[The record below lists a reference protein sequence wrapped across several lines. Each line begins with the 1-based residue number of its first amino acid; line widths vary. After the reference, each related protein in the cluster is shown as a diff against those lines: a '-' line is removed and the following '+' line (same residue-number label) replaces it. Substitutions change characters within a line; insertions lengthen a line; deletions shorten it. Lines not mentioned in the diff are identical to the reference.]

1 MLDVVLIVS
10 SETASDRTKRQN
22 TERWKR
28 HLVKPLESL
37 LHSFVELH
45 PEDAAR
51 SIESL
56 DADEAGRLFR
66 TLPEPIA
73 ARLAERLNPNVV
85 APIFERLEP
94 DHALRLLGALAPRP
108 ASAIVHHLVDDVREM
123 MLQQLPTET
132 AKQLRELFAYPAE
145 TAGAMM
151 EPRVVSFPIDLTVE
165 QATAAIRKARR
176 DALHYLYVTK
186 RDGSLA
192 GVLNMRDLLLG
203 EPDAKIEPMVHR
215 NVLTISETMP
225 SDEVV
230 ALMRDRK
237 FLALPVVDLDGH
249 LLGVVKHNEALE
261 TGQLEAFEDLQKMV
275 GVGGDERALSPV
287 STVVKRRLPWL
298 IVNLVTAF
306 MAASVVAIFED
317 TIAKIAALAVLL
329 PIVSGQGGNSGAQ
342 SLAIVMR
349 GLALREIFSGT
360 RRRVVIKEVTA
371 GLFNGIA
378 VAAVTAGAVYCW
390 KWNVGLALV
399 IFLAMIVNM
408 VAAALAGAVIPM
420 VLKALGRDPA
430 QSASIF
436 LTTVTDIV
444 GFASFLGFAV
454 LFMDMLIP
462 LMAAN

>member
-1 MLDVVLIVS
+1 M
-10 SETASDRTKRQN
+10 
-22 TERWKR
+22 
-28 HLVKPLESL
+28 KPLESL

-51 SIESL
+51 AFESL
-56 DADEAGRLFR
+56 DTEEATRLFR
-66 TLPEPIA
+66 TLPEDVA
-73 ARLAERLNPNVV
+73 GQLAERLTPSV
-85 APIFERLEP
+85 AAPVIERLEP
-94 DHALRLLGALAPRP
+94 DHALRLLSELAPRP
-108 ASAIVHHLVDDVREM
+108 ASAIVHQLDEDVRNR
-123 MLQQLPTET
+123 MLEQLPPAT
-132 AKQLRELFAYPAE
+132 ARQLRELYAYPAE

-151 EPRVVSFPIDLTVE
+151 EPRVVSFSIDLTVE
-165 QATAAIRKARR
+165 QATSAIRKARR

-186 RDGSLA
+186 RDGTLA
-192 GVLNMRDLLLG
+192 GVVNMRDLLLA
-203 EPDAKIEPMVHR
+203 EPHTKIEPLVR
-215 NVLTISETMP
+215 REVLTIPETMP
-225 SDEVV
+225 SKEVV
-230 ALMRDRK
+230 AMMRERR
-237 FLALPVVDLDGH
+237 FLALPVVDIDGR
-249 LLGVVKHNEALE
+249 LLGVVKHNEVLA

-287 STVVKRRLPWL
+287 SVVVKRRLPWL

-306 MAASVVAIFED
+306 MAASVVAVFED

-349 GLALREIFSGT
+349 GLALREILSGT
-360 RRRVVIKEVTA
+360 RKRVIIKEVTA
-371 GLFNGIA
+371 GLVNGIA
-378 VAAVTAGAVYCW
+378 VAAVTAIAIYFW

-408 VAAALAGAVIPM
+408 VAASLAGAVIPM

-454 LFMDMLIP
+454 LFMRLLEP
-462 LMAAN
+462 LAAVAP

>member
-1 MLDVVLIVS
+1 M
-10 SETASDRTKRQN
+10 
-22 TERWKR
+22 
-28 HLVKPLESL
+28 KPLESL

-51 SIESL
+51 AFESL
-56 DADEAGRLFR
+56 DTGEAVRLIG
-66 TLPEPIA
+66 TLPEDVA
-73 ARLAERLNPNVV
+73 GRLAERLAPSV
-85 APIFERLEP
+85 AAPVIERLEP
-94 DHALRLLGALAPRP
+94 DHALRLLSELAPRP
-108 ASAIVHHLVDDVREM
+108 ASAIVHHLHDDMREQ
-123 MLQQLPTET
+123 MLQKLPPET
-132 AKQLRELFAYPAE
+132 ARQLRELHAYPAE

-165 QATAAIRKARR
+165 QAISAIRKARR

-192 GVLNMRDLLLG
+192 GVINMRDLLLA
-203 EPDAKIEPMVHR
+203 EPQTKIEPLVR
-215 NVLTISETMP
+215 REVLSIPETMP
-225 SDEVV
+225 SEEVV
-230 ALMRDRK
+230 ALMRGRR
-237 FLALPVVDLDGH
+237 FLALPVVDIDGR

-261 TGQLEAFEDLQKMV
+261 TGQMEAFEDLQKMV

-287 STVVKRRLPWL
+287 ATVVKRRLPWL

-306 MAASVVAIFED
+306 MAAAVVGVFEE
-317 TIAKIAALAVLL
+317 TIAKVAALAVLL

-349 GLALREIFSGT
+349 GLALREILSGT

-371 GLFNGIA
+371 GLVNGIA
-378 VAAVTAGAVYCW
+378 VAAVTGLAIYCW
-390 KWNVGLALV
+390 KWNIGLAMV

-408 VAAALAGAVIPM
+408 VAASLAGAVIPM

-444 GFASFLGFAV
+444 GFASFLGLAV
-454 LFMDMLIP
+454 LFMELLKP
-462 LMAAN
+462 LSASV

>member
-1 MLDVVLIVS
+1 M
-10 SETASDRTKRQN
+10 
-22 TERWKR
+22 
-28 HLVKPLESL
+28 KPLESL

-56 DADEAGRLFR
+56 DPGEAGRLFG
-66 TLPEPIA
+66 TLPEPVA
-73 ARLAERLNPNVV
+73 ARLAERLNPHIV
-85 APIFERLEP
+85 APIFERLDPE
-94 DHALRLLGALAPRP
+94 HALRLLSSIAPRP
-108 ASAIVHHLVDDVREM
+108 ASAIVHHLTDDVRTS
-123 MLQQLPTET
+123 MLEKLPEGTSRQL
-132 AKQLRELFAYPAE
+132 KELFAYPAE

-151 EPRVVSFPIDLTVE
+151 EPRVVSFSIDLTVE
-165 QATAAIRKARR
+165 QATSAIRKARR

-192 GVLNMRDLLLG
+192 GVLNMRDLLLSM
-203 EPDAKIEPMVHR
+203 PDAKIEPMVRR
-215 NVLTISETMP
+215 NVLTIPETMP

-237 FLALPVVDLDGH
+237 FLALPVVDIDGH

-287 STVVKRRLPWL
+287 SIVVKRRLPWL

-306 MAASVVAIFED
+306 MAAAVVAVFED

-349 GLALREIFSGT
+349 GLALREILSSN
-360 RRRVVIKEVTA
+360 RRRVIIKEITA

-378 VAAVTAGAVYCW
+378 VALVTAAAVYFW

-399 IFLAMIVNM
+399 ILLAMIVNM
-408 VAAALAGAVIPM
+408 VAASLAGAVIPM
-420 VLKALGRDPA
+420 ILKALGRDPA

-454 LFMDMLIP
+454 LFMRLLEP
-462 LMAAN
+462 LAAVTP

>member
-1 MLDVVLIVS
+1 
-10 SETASDRTKRQN
+10 
-22 TERWKR
+22 
-28 HLVKPLESL
+28 VKPLESL

-56 DADEAGRLFR
+56 DAEEAGRLFR
-66 TLPEPIA
+66 TLPEPVA
-73 ARLAERLNPNVV
+73 ARLAERLNPHVV

-94 DHALRLLGALAPRP
+94 DHALRLLSTLAPRP
-108 ASAIVHHLVDDVREM
+108 ASAIVHHLIESVRET
-123 MLQQLPTET
+123 MLQQLPEST

-203 EPDAKIEPMVHR
+203 EPDAKIDPMVHR
-215 NVLTISETMP
+215 NVLTIPDTMP
-225 SDEVV
+225 SEEVV

-237 FLALPVVDLDGH
+237 FLALPVVDLDGR
-249 LLGVVKHNEALE
+249 LIGVVKHNEALE

-349 GLALREIFSGT
+349 GLALREIMSGT
-360 RRRVVIKEVTA
+360 RKRVIIKEVTA

-378 VAAVTAGAVYCW
+378 VAVVTAFAVYCW

-399 IFLAMIVNM
+399 ILLAMIVNM
-408 VAAALAGAVIPM
+408 VAASLAGAVIPM
-420 VLKALGRDPA
+420 LLKALGRDPA

-454 LFMDMLIP
+454 LFMEMLQP
-462 LMAAN
+462 LAVVTP

>member
-1 MLDVVLIVS
+1 M
-10 SETASDRTKRQN
+10 
-22 TERWKR
+22 
-28 HLVKPLESL
+28 KPLESL

-56 DADEAGRLFR
+56 NADEAGRLFQ
-66 TLPEPIA
+66 TLPEPVAI
-73 ARLAERLNPNVV
+73 RLAERLNPHVV

-94 DHALRLLGALAPRP
+94 DHALRLLSELAPRP
-108 ASAIVHHLVDDVREM
+108 ASAIVHHLEDSVRET
-123 MLQQLPTET
+123 MLLQLPENT

-203 EPDAKIEPMVHR
+203 EPEAKIEPMVHR
-215 NVLTISETMP
+215 NVLTIPDTMP

-230 ALMRDRK
+230 VLMRDRK
-237 FLALPVVDLDGH
+237 FLALPVVDLDGR
-249 LLGVVKHNEALE
+249 LIGVVKHNEALE

-306 MAASVVAIFED
+306 MAASVVAVFED

-349 GLALREIFSGT
+349 GLALREILSGT
-360 RRRVVIKEVTA
+360 RKQVVIKEVTA

-378 VAAVTAGAVYCW
+378 VAVVTAFAVYCW

-399 IFLAMIVNM
+399 ILLAMIVNM
-408 VAAALAGAVIPM
+408 VAASLAGAVIPM
-420 VLKALGRDPA
+420 LLKALGRDPA

-454 LFMDMLIP
+454 LFMEMLQP
-462 LMAAN
+462 LAVATP